1 MNSSERKSQSGIIET
16 LQSLVVAFVL
26 AMVFRGFV
34 VEGFVIP
41 TGSMAPTL
49 LGQHLLMHSDQT
61 GQDFAVGFDA
71 RRSTSADRISDPLL
85 GRSMPLSRTQAKK
98 IMPRTGDRVVVLKTL
113 FPFF

>member
-1 MNSSERKSQSGIIET
+1 MSTADRKSQSGIIEN

-49 LGQHLLMHSDQT
+49 LGQHLKMHSDQT
-61 GQDFAVGFDA
+61 GQDFTVGFDP
-71 RRSTSADRISDPLL
+71 RRSTSPDRFSDPLL
-85 GRSMPLSRTQAKK
+85 G
-98 IMPRTGDRVVVLKTL
+98 
-113 FPFF
+113 